1 MPDLKI
7 VKFDG
12 VTKLGVSVE
21 DVLDGNKDLEKV
33 YLVGFKDGELVM
45 ATSEAGTW
53 GDFLL
58 VLELA
63 RNCVIREALSVME
76 EGGG

>member
-53 GDFLL
+53 GISFLSWSWRGTASSGRRCL
-58 VLELA
+58 
-63 RNCVIREALSVME
+63 
-76 EGGG
+76 